1 MWCVTI
7 SRTAHTADDHPLPD
21 HAPARS
27 GTGGA
32 SGVEQ
37 LQGQPRPLRG
47 LSVDQAP
54 DQCLIDLGVGFDGF
68 SQSPRAALVVG
79 PVRATGTRRHH
90 SGSRLCMST
99 DFATHGNRVEAW
111 LACPHRRLR
120 GDPPLHRHRAGRS
133 VPVVSCEDGS
143 GHGSRV
149 ADMDES
155 RCRGAVSQ
163 AAVGVVPAQRQDVV
177 EAQGPGPR
185 RRPCR
190 CSHRPRHP
198 AARPL
203 RPCRRA
209 ALHGPDGV
217 RSSARRRP
225 RSPGCCAARGRGG
238 SSPRGG
244 AAACAGRLAR
254 CSSAGGGGRRGRGP
268 GRGRPV
274 ASSRTS
280 PPRSGGAVR
289 CRCRCRC

>member
-1 MWCVTI
+1 MPH
-7 SRTAHTADDHPLPD
+7 RF
-21 HAPARS
+21 
-27 GTGGA
+27 GG
-32 SGVEQ
+32 
-37 LQGQPRPLRG
+37 
-47 LSVDQAP
+47 
-54 DQCLIDLGVGFDGF
+54 GFRRF
-68 SQSPRAALVVG
+68 SQSPRAAPVVG

-133 VPVVSCEDGS
+133 VPVVSCEDGA

-254 CSSAGGGGRRGRGP
+254 CSSAGGGLY
-268 GRGRPV
+268 
-274 ASSRTS
+274 SEWCNSW
-280 PPRSGGAVR
+280 GGSYSWAAVR
-289 CRCRCRC
+289 RPSKVMSKAWRAGFHRLVQRFAPVPVGSRLITAR